1 MGLHGLTRCYSIR
14 PYGFDNLGT
23 NIRTKHNIHENLIM
37 DLSSESDSIVTVD
50 MLNQQDSD
58 SRLS

>member
-1 MGLHGLTRCYSIR
+1 
-14 PYGFDNLGT
+14 
-23 NIRTKHNIHENLIM
+23 M

-58 SRLS
+58 SRLSEVNDDFDS